1 MIFVVAGIAI
11 ILVALESFYG
21 DYMRIVI
28 SMGDPAGVGPEV
40 IIKALAGKNY
50 PDISF
55 LIIGDKYY
63 FEQALAGLGLELDYK
78 VVTEP
83 EFKSAG
89 ITLFQPE
96 LWAGAYDPVG
106 KWSEQTGLHSLG
118 YVRAGVE
125 LCLQHKAEALVTAPI
140 CKSAWKAAGCE
151 FPGHTE
157 LIGEMCGVHDEVMML
172 VGGGLRVALVTT
184 HAPISSLSEMITTG
198 RVLKVLKIL
207 SGDLQ
212 RRFAVS
218 SPHIAVLGLNPH
230 AGEDGHIGTE
240 ELTSINPAVAAAR
253 KEGIDASWALPADT
267 AFYRMLHGEFDA
279 ILAMYHDQGL
289 GPLKTLAFD
298 SGVNITLGL
307 PVIRTSVDHGT
318 AFDIAG
324 TGKASGAS
332 MVSAIEAAIS
342 MAKNEQLN

>member
-1 MIFVVAGIAI
+1 
-11 ILVALESFYG
+11 
-21 DYMRIVI
+21 MRIVI

-40 IIKALAGKNY
+40 IIKALAGKSY
-50 PDISF
+50 PDTAF
-55 LIIGDKYY
+55 LIIGDHYY
-63 FEQALAGLGLELDYK
+63 FEQARVNLGLELVYD
-78 VVTEP
+78 VVTKP
-83 EFKSAG
+83 EFTAAG
-89 ITLFQPE
+89 ITLYQPAV
-96 LWAGAYDPVG
+96 WTGAYDPVG
-106 KWSEQTGLHSLG
+106 KWSEQTGIHSLG
-118 YVRAGVE
+118 YVRTGVE
-125 LCLQHKAEALVTAPI
+125 LCLEHKAEALVTAPI

-157 LIGEMCGVHDEVMML
+157 LIGQMCGVRDEVMML

-184 HAPISSLSEMITTG
+184 HAPVSTLPELITAE
-198 RVLKVLKIL
+198 RVGKVLRIL
-207 SGDLQ
+207 AADLQ
-212 RRFAVS
+212 RRFALS
-218 SPHIAVLGLNPH
+218 SPRIAVLGLNPH
-230 AGEDGHIGTE
+230 AGEDGNIGTE
-240 ELTSINPAVAAAR
+240 ELTRINPAVAVAR
-253 KEGIDASWALPADT
+253 EEGLNASWALPADT

-324 TGKASGAS
+324 TGRANGAS

-342 MAKNEQLN
+342 MAKNEQQH